1 MEPGGRGAHFLA
13 GPYPN
18 LNGANDLNGHSNV
31 SRWAG
36 RVFRPWR
43 PFRNCKTLKGLKS
56 CEKMEHKGQRSR
68 IRAAQHRSLGRPSS
82 AFRKFLKIALATSY
96 PVRLG

>member
-18 LNGANDLNGHSNV
+18 LNGHSNV

-68 IRAAQHRSLGRPSS
+68 IRAAQHRSLGRPKL
-82 AFRKFLKIALATSY
+82 RVPKISQNYSCDLVPRSLR
-96 PVRLG
+96 VGISN